1 MFETLLPVASA
12 LLLLSLAITV
22 VLRKRD
28 TASLSLGISLLL
40 LSLTEVA
47 DRLPFTHWCDPE
59 SLPILLIVPVSLLPA
74 SLLFYSLTYARNTN
88 DTTIA
93 AFWKVLLALSAAFP
107 LSTAIFPATAF
118 FYAPD
123 LQAER
128 MLFLG
133 VVGFWFYMG
142 VLVYCVFSLM
152 NLEVTFS
159 STSGSDRYK
168 IKFEVIGFAAILA
181 VLIFYFSQGLLY
193 RTINMNLTPVRSG
206 VFIIA
211 ALLLGY
217 SKLFRGNSVSIVV
230 SRYVFYRSL
239 TLFLVGIYLLL
250 LGLIGEGLRYLGD
263 SFSRNL
269 AIVAAFALGIAL
281 FLLLFSEQVRRRA
294 KVFVNK
300 HFYHHKH
307 DYREAWLGFTGR
319 LASCGN
325 LNDVMDAVLTTY
337 RETFGLKGCSL
348 YLRDKGGAAYL
359 PAASQGVTG
368 ARAELPASTPL
379 FDYFTTT
386 GRVFNPSHEEYRP
399 DERES
404 AFVDA
409 TDARLVVP
417 LRDQE
422 AVRGFVVLGEQLAP
436 EEYTYED
443 YDLMKTFARQALLSL
458 DNFRLA
464 DELAESREMA
474 AVAKVSSFVIHDL
487 KNLASGLSMLLEN
500 ARDYL
505 QEPEFQRDMLDTIR
519 NSLDR
524 MNKLTQRLKMTPREN
539 SPSWQPADLRVLVEQ
554 TVAETG
560 MSHAQ
565 GRIVLE
571 GGPALSR
578 VDAEQIRNV
587 AHNLILNALEASE
600 NGGTVR
606 VETGEEG
613 TWAFLRVH
621 DSGCGMTDEFM
632 AHELFRPFRTTKKKG
647 LGIGLYQCRQIVES
661 HGGTIEARS
670 EAGVGSVFTV
680 LLPKMA
686 REDEQD
692 ARSRSVEGA
701 RVSRDLA

>member
-1 MFETLLPVASA
+1 MFETFLPIPSA
-12 LLLLSLAITV
+12 LLLLSLAIIV
-22 VLRKRD
+22 VARKRD
-28 TASLSLGISLLL
+28 TASISLGVALSLLA
-40 LSLTEVA
+40 LTEVA
-47 DRLPFTHWCDPE
+47 DWLPFTRWYDLKTF
-59 SLPILLIVPVSLLPA
+59 SIGLIAPVSLLPA
-74 SLLFYSLTYARNTN
+74 SLLFYSLTYARNIN
-88 DTTIA
+88 DRAIA
-93 AFWKVLLALSAAFP
+93 VFWKVLLALSAIFP
-107 LSTAIFPATAF
+107 LSTALFPSSAF

-123 LQAER
+123 VQAER

-133 VVGFWFYMG
+133 SVGFWFYMG
-142 VLVYCVFSLM
+142 ILVYCVFSLM

-159 STSGSDRYK
+159 STSGSDRYR

-193 RTINMNLTPVRSG
+193 RTINMNLAPVRSG

-211 ALLLGY
+211 TLLLGY

-239 TLFLVGIYLLL
+239 TLFLVGIYLLV

-269 AIVAAFALGIAL
+269 AIMAAFAVGIAL
-281 FLLLFSEQVRRRA
+281 FLFLFSEQVRRRA
-294 KVFVNK
+294 KVLVNK

-307 DYREAWLGFTGR
+307 DYREEWLGFTGR

-325 LNDVMDAVLTTY
+325 LDEVMDAVLTTY

-348 YLRDKGGAAYL
+348 YLRDNAATVYTR
-359 PAASQGVTG
+359 AALQGVAG
-368 ARAELPASTPL
+368 ARAELPAATPL
-379 FDYFTTT
+379 IDYFSDT
-386 GRVFNPSHEEYRP
+386 GRVFNPSHAEYRP
-399 DERES
+399 DESES
-404 AFVDA
+404 AFVRA
-409 TDARLVVP
+409 TDARLIVP
-417 LRDQE
+417 LRDTE
-422 AVRGFVVLGEQLAP
+422 TVRGFVVLGEQLAP

-474 AVAKVSSFVIHDL
+474 AVAKVSSFVVHDL

-519 NSLDR
+519 NSLAR
-524 MNKLTQRLKMTPREN
+524 MNKLTQRLKMAPREN
-539 SPSWQPADLRVLVEQ
+539 SPSLQPADLRALVEE
-554 TVAETG
+554 TVAEIARAY
-560 MSHAQ
+560 AQ

-571 GGPALSR
+571 GESAVSLVNP
-578 VDAEQIRNV
+578 EQIRNV
-587 AHNLILNALEASE
+587 VHNLILNALEATDE
-600 NGGTVR
+600 GGTIR
-606 VETGEEG
+606 VETGVEG
-613 TWAFLRVH
+613 AGAFIRVH
-621 DSGCGMTDEFM
+621 DTGCGMTDEFL

-647 LGIGLYQCRQIVES
+647 LGIGLYQCKQIVEA

-670 EAGVGSVFTV
+670 EVGVGSVFTV
-680 LLPKMA
+680 RLPNKV
-686 REDEQD
+686 DE
-692 ARSRSVEGA
+692 RGEGLEV
-701 RVSRDLA
+701 RGNRL

>member
-1 MFETLLPVASA
+1 MFETLLPITSA
-12 LLLLSLAITV
+12 LLLLSLAIIV
-22 VLRKRD
+22 VARKRD
-28 TASLSLGISLLL
+28 TASISLGVALLL
-40 LSLTEVA
+40 LALTEMA
-47 DRLPFTHWCDPE
+47 DWFPFTRWYEPE
-59 SLPILLIVPVSLLPA
+59 SFSIGLIIPVSLLPA
-74 SLLFYSLTYARNTN
+74 SLLFYSLTYARNSN
-88 DTTIA
+88 DTAIA

-107 LSTAIFPATAF
+107 LSTALFPVTAF

-123 LQAER
+123 VQAER

-142 VLVYCVFSLM
+142 ILVFCVFSLM

-239 TLFLVGIYLLL
+239 TLFLVGIYLLV

-269 AIVAAFALGIAL
+269 AIVTAFAVGIAL
-281 FLLLFSEQVRRRA
+281 FLVLFSEQVRRRA
-294 KVFVNK
+294 KVLVNK

-307 DYREAWLGFTGR
+307 DYREEWLGFTGR

-325 LNDVMDAVLTTY
+325 LDEVMDAVLTTY

-348 YLRDKGGAAYL
+348 YLRDNVATVYTRAAL
-359 PAASQGVTG
+359 QGVAG

-379 FDYFTTT
+379 IDYFSDT
-386 GRVFNPSHEEYRP
+386 GRVFNPSHAEYRP

-404 AFVDA
+404 AFVSA
-409 TDARLVVP
+409 TDARLIVP
-417 LRDQE
+417 LRDTE
-422 AVRGFVVLGEQLAP
+422 TVRGFVVLGEQLAQ

-474 AVAKVSSFVIHDL
+474 AVAKVSSFVAHDL

-519 NSLDR
+519 NSLAR
-524 MNKLTQRLKMTPREN
+524 MNKLTQRLKMAPREN
-539 SPSWQPADLRVLVEQ
+539 SPSLQPADLRALVEE
-554 TVAETG
+554 TVADVARAY
-560 MSHAQ
+560 AQ

-571 GGPALSR
+571 GESALSL
-578 VDAEQIRNV
+578 VNPEQIRNV
-587 AHNLILNALEASE
+587 VHNLILNALEATDE
-600 NGGTVR
+600 GGTIR
-606 VETGEEG
+606 VETGVEG
-613 TWAFLRVH
+613 AGAFIRVH
-621 DSGCGMTDEFM
+621 DTGCGMTDEFL

-647 LGIGLYQCRQIVES
+647 LGIGLYQCKQIVES

-670 EAGVGSVFTV
+670 EVGIGSVFTV
-680 LLPKMA
+680 RLPNKV
-686 REDEQD
+686 DE
-692 ARSRSVEGA
+692 RGEGLGA
-701 RVSRDLA
+701 KG